1 MTNLS
6 GINLNNGSAVGAK
19 REGMESP
26 SHSLALMPK
35 YEAYKDSQVQWIG
48 DIPANWHLEKAKW
61 LFYKEDRKPLVDD
74 DIVTCF
80 RDGQVTLRKN
90 RRTEGF
96 TNALK
101 EHGYQR
107 ICKGDLVIH
116 AMDAFAGAI
125 GVSDS
130 DGKSTPV
137 YAACVPRKKGKVN
150 SYYYAYYM
158 RDLALSG
165 FIVSLAKG
173 IRERSTDFRF
183 NDFAELFLP
192 FPDYEE
198 QTLIAN
204 FLDKKTAQ
212 IDDAIAIKEQ
222 QINLL
227 KERKQIIIQQAV
239 TLGLDPNVPMKDSG
253 VDWIGKIPAHW
264 EVKRIKHAG
273 KIINGYA
280 FPSDAFI
287 QEGARVMKISNIQ
300 TMRLDWSDS
309 SYVDALWLN
318 KTNQFRIYKGDLV
331 FALTR
336 PVISTGIKA
345 ALVDTDEPILLNQ
358 RNAVF
363 RPNDTCDKN
372 WIYFVLL
379 TKGFINDFEMQIDI
393 TGQQP
398 NISTVAIGNLSF
410 PLPPELE
417 QKAIVSELSRRC
429 TLLDMA
435 VDDQI
440 AQIEKLK
447 EYKTT
452 LINSAVTGKIK
463 ITPEMVEQ

>member
-1 MTNLS
+1 
-6 GINLNNGSAVGAK
+6 
-19 REGMESP
+19 
-26 SHSLALMPK
+26 MPK

-61 LFYKEDRKPLVDD
+61 LFYKADRKPLVDD

-183 NDFAELFLP
+183 NDFAELLLP

-204 FLDKKTAQ
+204 FLDKKTAL
-212 IDDAIAIKEQ
+212 IDEAISIKEK

-239 TLGLDPNVPMKDSG
+239 TQGLDPNVPMKDSG

-264 EVKRIKHAG
+264 
-273 KIINGYA
+273 
-280 FPSDAFI
+280 
-287 QEGARVMKISNIQ
+287 
-300 TMRLDWSDS
+300 
-309 SYVDALWLN
+309 
-318 KTNQFRIYKGDLV
+318 DLV
-331 FALTR
+331 KLGSCLS
-336 PVISTGIKA
+336 PVS
-345 ALVDTDEPILLNQ
+345 V
-358 RNAVF
+358 
-363 RPNDTCDKN
+363 KN
-372 WIYFVLL
+372 
-379 TKGFINDFEMQIDI
+379 
-393 TGQQP
+393 
-398 NISTVAIGNLSF
+398 S
-410 PLPPELE
+410 PELPLLSITRE
-417 QKAIVSELSRRC
+417 QGVIER
-429 TLLDMA
+429 D
-435 VDDQI
+435 VDDQESNHNFIPDDLSGYKKLEKGQFGMNKMKAWQGSYGVSKFTGIVSPAYFVFDFTKAINPEFFNWAIRSKLYVSFFGSASDGVRIGQWDLSKARMKVIPFVLPSEEEQLLI
-440 AQIEKLK
+440 AKHLDEKLEQVDVAIKIKLQQIERLR
-447 EYKTT
+447 EYRSS

>member
-1 MTNLS
+1 MMKIS
-6 GINLNNGSAVGAK
+6 
-19 REGMESP
+19 E
-26 SHSLALMPK
+26 MPK
-35 YEAYKDSQVQWIG
+35 YEVYKDSQVQWIG

-61 LFYKEDRKPLVDD
+61 LFYKADRKPLVDD

-183 NDFAELFLP
+183 NDFAELLLP

-198 QTLIAN
+198 QTRIAN
-204 FLDKKTAQ
+204 FLDKKTAL
-212 IDDAIAIKEQ
+212 IDEAIALKEQ
-222 QINLL
+222 QISLL

-239 TLGLDPNVPMKDSG
+239 TQGLDPNVPMKDSG
-253 VDWIGKIPAHW
+253 VDWIGDIPAHW
-264 EVKRIKHAG
+264 NLMSLR
-273 KIINGYA
+273 YA
-280 FPSDAFI
+280 FEFLNSRRVPISAVERESRQGVYPYYGASGVIDYVDDYIFDEDLILIAEDGANLLSKSTPLAFVATGKYWVNNHAHIIKPKFHGFKYWAELLSGLDYTVFISGAAQPKLTRDRLASVLVPVPPKDEI
-287 QEGARVMKISNIQ
+287 QEIILFIEGIEP
-300 TMRLDWSDS
+300 D
-309 SYVDALWLN
+309 LN
-318 KTNQFRIYKGDLV
+318 RT
-331 FALTR
+331 
-336 PVISTGIKA
+336 
-345 ALVDTDEPILLNQ
+345 
-358 RNAVF
+358 
-363 RPNDTCDKN
+363 
-372 WIYFVLL
+372 
-379 TKGFINDFEMQIDI
+379 IDI
-393 TGQQP
+393 
-398 NISTVAIGNLSF
+398 
-410 PLPPELE
+410 
-417 QKAIVSELSRRC
+417 QKS
-429 TLLDMA
+429 
-435 VDDQI
+435 
-440 AQIEKLK
+440 QIEKLK

>member
-1 MTNLS
+1 
-6 GINLNNGSAVGAK
+6 
-19 REGMESP
+19 ME
-26 SHSLALMPK
+26 SLALMPK

-61 LFYKEDRKPLVDD
+61 LFYKADRKPLVDD

-137 YAACVPRKKGKVN
+137 YAACVPRKIGKVN

-183 NDFAELFLP
+183 NDFAELLLP

-222 QINLL
+222 QISLL

-239 TLGLDPNVPMKDSG
+239 TQGLDPNVPMKDSG

-264 EVKRIKHAG
+264 EVKKVKHFGRIRSGDSITNSELLDEGLYEVFGGNGLMGFSNYFNVEGDTIVIGRVGALCG
-273 KIINGYA
+273 NVRYINEKKWISDNALVLKLVGGLDYQYA
-280 FPSDAFI
+280 QQLLAIAD
-287 QEGARVMKISNIQ
+287 
-300 TMRLDWSDS
+300 
-309 SYVDALWLN
+309 LN
-318 KTNQFRIYKGDLV
+318 K
-331 FALTR
+331 
-336 PVISTGIKA
+336 
-345 ALVDTDEPILLNQ
+345 LNSS
-358 RNAVF
+358 NAQ
-363 RPNDTCDKN
+363 P
-372 WIYFVLL
+372 L
-379 TKGFINDFEMQIDI
+379 I
-393 TGQQP
+393 TGTKVLNFSVP
-398 NISTVAIGNLSF
+398 IPPVGERSAITQF
-410 PLPPELE
+410 ILE
-417 QKAIVSELSRRC
+417 QDKLIETAIS
-429 TLLDMA
+429 MQQH
-435 VDDQI
+435 QI
-440 AQIEKLK
+440 QKLK

>member
-1 MTNLS
+1 
-6 GINLNNGSAVGAK
+6 
-19 REGMESP
+19 ME
-26 SHSLALMPK
+26 SLALMPK

-61 LFYKEDRKPLVDD
+61 LFYKADRKPLVDD

-183 NDFAELFLP
+183 NDFAELLLP

-204 FLDKKTAQ
+204 FLDKKTTQ
-212 IDDAIAIKEQ
+212 IDEAIAIKEQ
-222 QINLL
+222 QISLL

-239 TLGLDPNVPMKDSG
+239 TQGLAPNVPMKDSG

-264 EVKRIKHAG
+264 
-273 KIINGYA
+273 
-280 FPSDAFI
+280 
-287 QEGARVMKISNIQ
+287 
-300 TMRLDWSDS
+300 
-309 SYVDALWLN
+309 
-318 KTNQFRIYKGDLV
+318 DLV
-331 FALTR
+331 KLGSCLS
-336 PVISTGIKA
+336 PVS
-345 ALVDTDEPILLNQ
+345 V
-358 RNAVF
+358 
-363 RPNDTCDKN
+363 KN
-372 WIYFVLL
+372 
-379 TKGFINDFEMQIDI
+379 
-393 TGQQP
+393 
-398 NISTVAIGNLSF
+398 S
-410 PLPPELE
+410 PELPLLSITRE
-417 QKAIVSELSRRC
+417 QGVIER
-429 TLLDMA
+429 D
-435 VDDQI
+435 VDDQESNHNFIPDDLSGYKKLEKGQFGMNKMKAWQGSYGVSKFTGIVSPAYFVFDFTKAINPEFFNWAIRSKLYVSFFGSASDGVRIGQWDLSKARMKVIPFVLPSEEEQLLI
-440 AQIEKLK
+440 AKHLDEKLEQVDVAIKIKLQQIERLR
-447 EYKTT
+447 EYRSS

>member
-1 MTNLS
+1 
-6 GINLNNGSAVGAK
+6 
-19 REGMESP
+19 
-26 SHSLALMPK
+26 MPK
-35 YEAYKDSQVQWIG
+35 YEVYKDSQVQWIG

-61 LFYKEDRKPLVDD
+61 LFYKADRKPLVDD

-183 NDFAELFLP
+183 NDFAELLLP

-198 QTLIAN
+198 QTRIAN
-204 FLDKKTAQ
+204 FLDKKTAL
-212 IDDAIAIKEQ
+212 IDEAIAIKEQ
-222 QINLL
+222 QISLL

-239 TLGLDPNVPMKDSG
+239 TQGLDPNVPMKDSG

-264 EVKRIKHAG
+264 
-273 KIINGYA
+273 
-280 FPSDAFI
+280 
-287 QEGARVMKISNIQ
+287 
-300 TMRLDWSDS
+300 
-309 SYVDALWLN
+309 
-318 KTNQFRIYKGDLV
+318 DLV
-331 FALTR
+331 KLGSCLSPVSVKNCSELPLLSITR
-336 PVISTGIKA
+336 EQGVIERDVDDKESNHNFIPDDLSGYKKLEKGQFGMNKMKAWQGSYGVSKFTGIVSPAYFIFDFTKA
-345 ALVDTDEPILLNQ
+345 INPE
-358 RNAVF
+358 F
-363 RPNDTCDKN
+363 FN
-372 WIYFVLL
+372 WAIRSKLYVSFFGSASDGVRIGQWDLSKARMKVIPFVLPSEEEQL
-379 TKGFINDFEMQIDI
+379 LIAKHLDEKLEQVD
-393 TGQQP
+393 
-398 NISTVAIGNLSF
+398 VAIKIKL
-410 PLPPELE
+410 
-417 QKAIVSELSRRC
+417 Q
-429 TLLDMA
+429 
-435 VDDQI
+435 
-440 AQIEKLK
+440 QIERLR
-447 EYKTT
+447 EYRSS